1 MMRRPALP
9 YARTTALPGEP
20 TVVRV
25 RRPRPRL
32 TPRGKLV
39 VGVLT
44 FIGECALV
52 LGGAYAL
59 ILAVVILGS

>member
-1 MMRRPALP
+1 MTRRPALP
-9 YARTTALPGEP
+9 YARTTTLPGEP
-20 TVVRV
+20 TIVPVKHRS
-25 RRPRPRL
+25 RL
-32 TPRGKLV
+32 TARGKLV

-52 LGGAYAL
+52 LGGSYAL